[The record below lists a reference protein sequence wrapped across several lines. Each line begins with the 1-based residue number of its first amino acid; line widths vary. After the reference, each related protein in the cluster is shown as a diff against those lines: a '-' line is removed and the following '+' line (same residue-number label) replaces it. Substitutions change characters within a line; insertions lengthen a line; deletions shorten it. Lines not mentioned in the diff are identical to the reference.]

1 MRNAYDY
8 YNSTT
13 NTERM
18 VIERAFKELDKYW
31 AFQQYDNFEIAP
43 LNYDVQIT
51 IAEKIGKEN
60 IQWVFDIVR
69 DINTPKSDKK
79 LLIKG
84 LFDLTDEEIN
94 SLINDDSNI

>member
-1 MRNAYDY
+1 VYSREA
-8 YNSTT
+8 
-13 NTERM
+13 
-18 VIERAFKELDKYW
+18 A
-31 AFQQYDNFEIAP
+31 A
-43 LNYDVQIT
+43 LNKKSSEIT

-84 LFDLTDEEIN
+84 LFNLTDEEIN